1 MSNEELVSKFQQGED
16 VFNQLL
22 DKNIGWI
29 RKRAYKHSRYSL
41 YEYHDLEN
49 YFIYLMY
56 KSLEGY
62 NPNRGVKFIT
72 YFSNVIEKKFATMVT
87 RASYVNLER
96 ITLSLNNSS
105 KSPSGDEIMEFM
117 DTLPSPHGNVSEL
130 EDLKEAV
137 KNILKETMTA
147 KGATI
152 ATRYFLD
159 ETNTEELA
167 SEYGVTRE
175 ATSKQ
180 VRKARAILIK
190 ELPKYEF
197 HY

>member
-1 MSNEELVSKFQQGED
+1 
-16 VFNQLL
+16 
-22 DKNIGWI
+22 
-29 RKRAYKHSRYSL
+29 
-41 YEYHDLEN
+41 
-49 YFIYLMY
+49 
-56 KSLEGY
+56 
-62 NPNRGVKFIT
+62 
-72 YFSNVIEKKFATMVT
+72 
-87 RASYVNLER
+87 
-96 ITLSLNNSS
+96 
-105 KSPSGDEIMEFM
+105 MEFM